1 VLFPRVLGA
10 TFVLDVSVAQTLG
23 PYLLAPFAVG
33 VLALVMWLRRAP
45 DVTHLSDTPRNPLQI
60 GSAVQMAVTFQV
72 VLFAVG
78 WVRRTFGDVGLLV
91 SGAVLGLTDVDALT
105 ISMARSAASG
115 VAAHIAAQAIAIGIL
130 ANCVLKL
137 TLALTF
143 GTSRFRRV
151 SGIALAAMALAI
163 VASIVSLR

>member
-1 VLFPRVLGA
+1 
-10 TFVLDVSVAQTLG
+10 
-23 PYLLAPFAVG
+23 
-33 VLALVMWLRRAP
+33 
-45 DVTHLSDTPRNPLQI
+45 
-60 GSAVQMAVTFQV
+60 MAVTFQV
-72 VLFAVG
+72 VLFAVT
-78 WVRRTFGDVGLLV
+78 WVRQMFGDLGLLV

-137 TLALTF
+137 TLALTL

-151 SGIALAAMALAI
+151 SGITLAAMALAI
-163 VASIVSLR
+163 VVSSLRSMILVPSRLCVSVSVFAESGLPENTATAETAEPFPSISPRARRVGGR